1 MSTFNVGTLE
11 DCLNLLGS
19 SEPFLKSIRVNND
32 GCIEPFTHSGN
43 IAYEK
48 LRKIIVYLADNGVVD
63 HFDED
68 LLDSI
73 ANGEY

>member
-11 DCLNLLGS
+11 DCLVLLGS
-19 SEPFLKSIRVNND
+19 YEPFLNNVQINKD
-32 GCIEPFTHSGN
+32 GCIEPFTRSGN